1 MRASDFERE
10 FTEPLRELGVDLI
23 EVEFK
28 KEGPRK
34 VLRFY
39 IDSQKGITLQD
50 CETVSRYVSDELDK
64 TDPIDEAYY
73 LEVTSLGLDRAMK
86 KDAELKN
93 AVGKEVVLKFYG
105 TVDQKKEVVGVLE
118 DFSEAF
124 FRLRVEDETREY
136 ARDSVSTIRKYVQW

>member
-10 FTEPLRELGVDLI
+10 FTEPLRVLGVDLI

-50 CETVSRYVSDELDK
+50 CETVSRYVSGELDK

>member
-1 MRASDFERE
+1 MRASDFERV
-10 FTEPLRELGVDLI
+10 FTEPLRVLGVDLI